1 MGLERVI
8 GRDIGPQGERITYVE
23 DSLGRVYPFTEI
35 DGKYADLVSS
45 WGIKKKSKGN
55 FGDRQR
61 KNRRRY

>member
-1 MGLERVI
+1 MSCEQVV
-8 GRDIGPQGERITYVE
+8 GRGIGPQGERITYVK
-23 DSLGRVYPFTEI
+23 DPSGRVDPFTGI
-35 DGKYADLVSS
+35 DGKHADLVSS